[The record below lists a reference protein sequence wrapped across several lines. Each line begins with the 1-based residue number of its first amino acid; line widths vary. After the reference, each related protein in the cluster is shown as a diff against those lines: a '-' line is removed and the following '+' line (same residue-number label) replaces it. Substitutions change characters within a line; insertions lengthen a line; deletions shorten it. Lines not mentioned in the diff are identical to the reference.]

1 VSSAEIAAKYERLVI
16 QNLILEN
23 AVEMAMSYMNLGEVA
38 KAQNM
43 LQGALLDSQLSTAL
57 KGADIHHGNATA

>member
-1 VSSAEIAAKYERLVI
+1 MTMTDIAAKYERLVI

-23 AVEMAMSYMNLGEVA
+23 AVEMAMAYMNLGEVA

-43 LQGALLDSQLSTAL
+43 LQGALLDSQLSLSTAL
-57 KGADIHHGNATA
+57 KGAAHGNAAA